1 MRLYRERLY
10 TEDELGNL
18 EQREYGLLRRVKAT
32 VGRARRNV
40 AKKLEEKIDKN
51 LVECGDAVVKGRDF
65 FSPESS

>member
-1 MRLYRERLY
+1 MRLYRGERLY
-10 TEDELGNL
+10 TEEELGKL

-65 FSPESS
+65 LA